1 MESAVLKGSSLD
13 LLNTLCE
20 TAESSLKSF
29 RELIPA
35 SNEVQE
41 HSKLINQLTKTF
53 EKIVNGLEK
62 SVVFAPGQKIDRF
75 DELEDDIQR
84 EKLAHTLKIQ
94 EKMIIVGEIMK
105 DCAETV
111 NKQGEVLDRI
121 DLEID
126 RANKY
131 TAKGEIELEKTNV
144 KQRRKKCLCWSLM
157 VVAFGFLVA
166 IIITAVL
173 LSRKR

>member
-1 MESAVLKGSSLD
+1 MKGSSLD
-13 LLNTLCE
+13 ILNTLCE
-20 TAESSLKSF
+20 NAESSLKSF

-41 HSKLINQLTKTF
+41 HSKLVTQFSKTF

-62 SVVFAPGQKIDRF
+62 NVVFAPSPKIAKF
-75 DELEDDIQR
+75 DELDDDIQR
-84 EKLAHTLKIQ
+84 EKREHTLKIQ
-94 EKMIIVGEIMK
+94 EKMIIVSGIMK

-131 TAKGEIELEKTNV
+131 TEKGEVELEKTDV

-173 LSRKR
+173 LSRK